1 MLNVVLSSPMLVFA
15 IVVGFIF
22 VALVGL
28 TLFIALEMFV
38 ERYRF
43 RKNLQTD
50 QECSIFI
57 RSTMKSWFECG
68 TVRCVNHQTGH
79 AEVITEAGEN
89 ISVLITDIYPPFK
102 EELEKLPSA

>member
-1 MLNVVLSSPMLVFA
+1 MLTVVITSPMLVFA

-43 RKNLQTD
+43 RKNLQAD
-50 QECSIFI
+50 QECSIFV
-57 RSTMKSWFECG
+57 RCNMKSWFECA

-79 AEVITEAGEN
+79 AEVITEAGESL
-89 ISVLITDIYPPFK
+89 SVLITDIYPPFVD
-102 EELEKLPSA
+102 ELEKLPSA